1 MDNLPPFSLLKEVSK
16 KSPGVWDILDDASKN
31 TEWDERCLVPIGL
44 SLALFPDYERV
55 SFAKKSSMLL
65 QALKF
70 SALAPWRLDKEVFE
84 FSEELQ
90 SLLFEQAEEDDMD
103 IPGEI
108 LGHLPYRAFYVRFA
122 SPICNS
128 LDGFFVH
135 YEWDVQRGGELALR
149 FLFLSTDLKIG
160 GIEIKLSAKSLSEN
174 FRIIQEISDKN
185 FEKMA
190 DKTVNDVPATILPS
204 QSLIKKALELVLYI
218 CSQNADITASP
229 KQYTYKPKKG
239 KIEDRYA
246 EVKTWD
252 VGVRL
257 APKIRLSKATER
269 KESGDEHKSHASPRT
284 HMRRGHWHHY
294 WTGPKSGERKLILK
308 WTAPMLI
315 GCVDENSPAVIHRVN
330 VESEGEKTGYSPKT

>member
-1 MDNLPPFSLLKEVSK
+1 MGKFPPLDLLKEVSK
-16 KSPGVWDILDDASKN
+16 KRPGIWAVLDEISRN
-31 TEWDERCLVPIGL
+31 PEWDERCLVPIGL
-44 SLALFPDYERV
+44 SLSLFPDYESE
-55 SFAKKSSMLL
+55 SFAKKSAMLV

-84 FSEELQ
+84 FSKELQ

-108 LGHLPYRAFYVRFA
+108 LGYLPYRAFYVRFA
-122 SPICNS
+122 SPISNNLHMK

-135 YEWDVQRGGELALR
+135 YEWDVQRGGDLSLR

-185 FEKMA
+185 FDKMA
-190 DKTVNDVPATILPS
+190 DETVSDVPTTILPS
-204 QSLIKKALELVLYI
+204 RGLIKKSLELVLYI

-229 KQYTYKPKKG
+229 KQATYKPKKG

-257 APKIRLSKATER
+257 APKIRLARTLESK
-269 KESGDEHKSHASPRT
+269 KSGVEHKTHSSPRA

-315 GCVDENSPAVIHRVN
+315 GGVDENSPAVIHK
-330 VESEGEKTGYSPKT
+330 ETGGE

>member
-1 MDNLPPFSLLKEVSK
+1 MEKFPPLELLK
-16 KSPGVWDILDDASKN
+16 GVNEQFPHVLDFLTESAK
-31 TEWDERCLVPIGL
+31 TPEWDERCLVPIGL
-44 SLALFPDYERV
+44 SLALFPDYESV
-55 SFAKKSSMLL
+55 SFAKKSAMLI

-108 LGHLPYRAFYVRFA
+108 LGYLPYRAFYVRFA
-122 SPICNS
+122 SPIS
-128 LDGFFVH
+128 DRWYKLDGFFVH
-135 YEWDVQRGGELALR
+135 HEWDVQRGGELALR

-174 FRIIQEISDKN
+174 FSIIREISDKN

-190 DKTVNDVPATILPS
+190 DKTVNDVPTTILPS

-218 CSQNADITASP
+218 CSQNADVIASP
-229 KQYTYKPKKG
+229 KQATYKPKRG

-257 APKIRLSKATER
+257 APKIRLSR
-269 KESGDEHKSHASPRT
+269 SLESKKSVGEHKTHASPRA

-294 WTGPKSGERKLILK
+294 WTGPKGGERKLILK

-315 GCVDENSPAVIHRVN
+315 GGVDENSPAVIHRVN
-330 VESEGEKTGYSPKT
+330 DEAEGENKK